1 MTEPNASHQETLG
14 KLLSENGLTL
24 ESRFYRYTMPEH
36 LESGDAAGSHR
47 LSANT
52 EPSEAVID
60 VYAQGHLI
68 LAEHMGPGLA
78 FAESVDN
85 EWRGEGRTAVEVSL
99 KDVIDQGGLMYPVE
113 SIITDRVWYMTLPAG
128 HVAVRVV
135 E

>member
-1 MTEPNASHQETLG
+1 MTEPNTSHQETLD

-24 ESRFYRYTMPEH
+24 ESRFYRYTLPEY
-36 LESGDAAGSHR
+36 LEPGDDAGTHR
-47 LSANT
+47 LSANS

-60 VYAQGHLI
+60 VYAQGHMI
-68 LAEHMGPGLA
+68 LAEQVGPGLA

-85 EWRGEGRTAVEVSL
+85 EWRGEGRMAVEVSL
-99 KDVIDQGGLMYPVE
+99 KDVLDQGGLMYPVE

-128 HVAVRVV
+128 HVVVRVV

>member
-24 ESRFYRYTMPEH
+24 ESRFYRYTMQEH

-60 VYAQGHLI
+60 VYAQGHMT
-68 LAEHMGPGLA
+68 LAEQVGQGLA
-78 FAESVDN
+78 FSETVDN
-85 EWRGEGRTAVEVSL
+85 EWRGKGRTEVEVSL

-128 HVAVRVV
+128 SVPVRIVQ
-135 E
+135 

>member
-1 MTEPNASHQETLG
+1 MTDENASHQETLG
-14 KLLSENGLTL
+14 NLLAENDLTL
-24 ESRFYRYTMPEH
+24 DSRFYRYTMPEH
-36 LESGDAAGSHR
+36 LRPGDDAGTYR

-60 VYAQGHLI
+60 VYAQGHMI
-68 LAEHMGPGLA
+68 LAEQVGPGLA

-85 EWRGEGRTAVEVSL
+85 EWRSEGRTAVEVSL

-128 HVAVRVV
+128 SVPVRILQ
-135 E
+135 